1 MLAEDRPVIAVFGAT
16 GFVGSAVKSALADT
30 AEVRALA
37 SPRLAWTQGTPSL
50 ETLPSVDVSVIE
62 RLADELI
69 DVDVVINCA
78 GDPNASSMDRDVLLA
93 ANALMPLHLLRACE
107 RAGVR
112 RFIHLSSAVVQGDSA
127 TLDSTHEVHPFSPYS
142 HSKALA
148 EQWLLAVGTE
158 NTNLV
163 VYRPPSVHASGRGV
177 TRKVA
182 SIARSPL
189 RSVSGDGSGP
199 SPQALLS
206 NVADAI
212 AFLALSPENPPEI
225 VHHPWEGVTCVSLM
239 ETLGGREPHHLPNSL
254 ALSVLRIARGCESVI
269 PQLAPYRRRTEM
281 MWLGQQV
288 APSWLTEAGW
298 VPHASGRNV
307 WNQLGQVTRNG
318 RLGRQ
323 S

>member
-1 MLAEDRPVIAVFGAT
+1 MADDRTVIAVFGAT
-16 GFVGSAVKSALADT
+16 GFVGSAVMRSLAGVADVHAFT
-30 AEVRALA
+30 
-37 SPRLAWTQGTPSL
+37 SPRLAWTQGTPL
-50 ETLPSVDVSVIE
+50 PETLPSVDVSVIE

-78 GDPNASSMDRDVLLA
+78 GDPNASSMNLDELLA

-107 RAGVR
+107 RAGVH
-112 RFIHLSSAVVQGDSA
+112 RFIQVSSAVVQGDLA
-127 TLDSTHEVHPFSPYS
+127 ILDSSCYVRPFSPYS
-142 HSKALA
+142 HSKAFA
-148 EQWLLAVGTE
+148 EQWLLVARAE
-158 NTNLV
+158 NADLV
-163 VYRPPSVHASGRGV
+163 IYRPPSVHAPGRGV

-182 SIARSPL
+182 SIARSPW

-239 ETLGGREPHHLPNSL
+239 ETLGGREPHHLPHGF
-254 ALSVLRIARGCESVI
+254 AHSVLRIARRCESVI

-298 VPHASGRNV
+298 VPHAAGRNV

>member
-1 MLAEDRPVIAVFGAT
+1 MAEVRPVIAVFGAT
-16 GFVGSAVKSALADT
+16 GFVGSAVMRSLAGVADVHAFT
-30 AEVRALA
+30 
-37 SPRLAWTQGTPSL
+37 SPRLAWTQGTPLL

-78 GDPNASSMDRDVLLA
+78 GDPNASSMNLDELLA
-93 ANALMPLHLLRACE
+93 ANALMPLYLLRACE

-112 RFIHLSSAVVQGDSA
+112 RFIQVSSAVVQGDLA
-127 TLDSTHEVHPFSPYS
+127 ILDSSCYVRPFSPYS
-142 HSKALA
+142 HSKAFA
-148 EQWLLAVGTE
+148 EQWLLVARAE
-158 NTNLV
+158 NADLV
-163 VYRPPSVHASGRGV
+163 IYRPPSVHAPGRGV

-225 VHHPWEGVTCVSLM
+225 VHHPWEGVTCVSLI
-239 ETLGGREPHHLPNSL
+239 ENLGGREPHHLPKSL
-254 ALSVLRIARGCESVI
+254 VQSVLRIARGWESLI
-269 PQLAPYRRRTEM
+269 PKVAPYRRRMEM

-288 APSWLTEAGW
+288 APSWLTAAGW
-298 VPHASGRNV
+298 QP
-307 WNQLGQVTRNG
+307 
-318 RLGRQ
+318 RLTGPNAWRALVQ
-323 S
+323 IPSNAHEDSL